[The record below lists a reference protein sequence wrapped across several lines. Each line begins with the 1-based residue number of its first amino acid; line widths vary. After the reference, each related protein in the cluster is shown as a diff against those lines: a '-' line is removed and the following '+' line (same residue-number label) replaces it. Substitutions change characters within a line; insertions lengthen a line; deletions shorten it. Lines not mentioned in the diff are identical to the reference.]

1 MNVITEKICI
11 TVELASFVPVSA
23 EAKNEI
29 VNRIFLEVHAM
40 GGKRQEFLVGQ
51 VNWEKYREEFVD
63 EPLWPESL
71 EIGGAPKKNR
81 PIRATKN
88 LSLGQYIREKRLVI
102 GISQKAL
109 GKIID
114 VSEPC
119 VSNWESGKAIPT
131 HTNLSRI
138 AKALSCPRDQLTKH
152 WRKDRNTRKLL
163 KAAQKDTTNES
174 NQQAQ
179 PAADIRERDTAA
191 DVQQGQQRDI
201 RHGDSFATANSS
213 ITTAIF

>member
-1 MNVITEKICI
+1 MSIITEKIVL
-11 TVELASFVPVSA
+11 TVELASFVAVSSD
-23 EAKNEI
+23 AKNEI
-29 VNRIFLEVHAM
+29 VNRIYSDVHEI
-40 GGKRQEFLVGQ
+40 GRKHEFLVGQ
-51 VNWEKYREEFVD
+51 VNWEDRSQVEVVHEALWEEVKQ
-63 EPLWPESL
+63 EK
-71 EIGGAPKKNR
+71 PKLV
-81 PIRATKN
+81 RATKN

-109 GKIID
+109 GKIMD
-114 VSEPC
+114 LSEPC

-131 HTNLSRI
+131 YVNLSKI
-138 AKALSCPRDQLTKH
+138 AKALGCPKEQLAKL
-152 WRKDRNTRKLL
+152 WRKDRNNRKLL
-163 KAAQKDTTNES
+163 KVAKKDTTNDS

-213 ITTAIF
+213 ITTTTF

>member
-63 EPLWPESL
+63 EPLWPEEKPEKLRATRNLS
-71 EIGGAPKKNR
+71 IGG
-81 PIRATKN
+81 
-88 LSLGQYIREKRLVI
+88 YIREKRLVI

-109 GKIID
+109 GEIMD
-114 VSEPC
+114 LSVPC

-131 HTNLSRI
+131 YVNLSKI
-138 AKALSCPRDQLTKH
+138 AKALGCPKDQLAKL
-152 WRKDRNTRKLL
+152 WRKDRNNRKLL
-163 KAAQKDTTNES
+163 KVAKKDTTNES

-201 RHGDSFATANSS
+201 RYGDSFATANSS

>member
-1 MNVITEKICI
+1 MSIITEKIVL
-11 TVELASFVPVSA
+11 TVELASFVPVSP

-29 VNRIFLEVHAM
+29 VNRIYSDVHEI
-40 GGKRQEFLVGQ
+40 GRKHEFLVGI

-63 EPLWPESL
+63 EPLWPMEKP
-71 EIGGAPKKNR
+71 EKPKLV
-81 PIRATKN
+81 RATKN

-102 GISQKAL
+102 GISQKAM
-109 GKIID
+109 GKIMD
-114 VSEPC
+114 LSEPC
-119 VSNWESGKAIPT
+119 ISNWESGKAIPT
-131 HTNLSRI
+131 HTNLSKI
-138 AKALSCPRDQLTKH
+138 AKALGCPRDQLTKL

-163 KAAQKDTTNES
+163 KAARKDTTNDS

-179 PAADIRERDTAA
+179 PAADIRERYTAA

-213 ITTAIF
+213 ITTTSF

>member
-63 EPLWPESL
+63 EPLWPEEKPEKLRATRNLS
-71 EIGGAPKKNR
+71 IGG
-81 PIRATKN
+81 
-88 LSLGQYIREKRLVI
+88 YIREKRLVI

-109 GKIID
+109 GKIMD
-114 VSEPC
+114 LSEPC
-119 VSNWESGKAIPT
+119 ISNWESGKAIPT
-131 HTNLSRI
+131 YVNLSKI
-138 AKALSCPRDQLTKH
+138 AKALGCPKDQLAKL
-152 WRKDRNTRKLL
+152 WRKDRNNRKLL
-163 KAAQKDTTNES
+163 KVAKKDTTNES

>member
-1 MNVITEKICI
+1 MSIITEKIVL
-11 TVELASFVPVSA
+11 TVELASFVPVSP

-29 VNRIFLEVHAM
+29 VNRIYSDVHEI
-40 GGKRQEFLVGQ
+40 GRKHEFLVGQ
-51 VNWEKYREEFVD
+51 VNWEDKPKVEVVHEALWEEVKQ
-63 EPLWPESL
+63 EKPRATRNLS
-71 EIGGAPKKNR
+71 IGG
-81 PIRATKN
+81 
-88 LSLGQYIREKRLVI
+88 YIREKRLVI

-109 GKIID
+109 GKIMD
-114 VSEPC
+114 LSEPC

-131 HTNLSRI
+131 YVNLSKI
-138 AKALSCPRDQLTKH
+138 AKALGCPKDQLAKL
-152 WRKDRNTRKLL
+152 WRKDRNNRKLL
-163 KAAQKDTTNES
+163 KAAQKDTTNDS

-201 RHGDSFATANSS
+201 RYGDSFATANSS

>member
-63 EPLWPESL
+63 EPLWPEEKQEKPEKLRATRNLS
-71 EIGGAPKKNR
+71 IGG
-81 PIRATKN
+81 
-88 LSLGQYIREKRLVI
+88 YIREKRLVI

-109 GKIID
+109 GKIMD
-114 VSEPC
+114 LSEPC

-131 HTNLSRI
+131 YVNLSKI
-138 AKALSCPRDQLTKH
+138 AKALGCPKDQLTKL
-152 WRKDRNTRKLL
+152 WRKDRNNRKLL

>member
-1 MNVITEKICI
+1 MSIITEKIVL
-11 TVELASFVPVSA
+11 TVELASFVAVSSD
-23 EAKNEI
+23 AKNEI
-29 VNRIFLEVHAM
+29 VNRIYLDVHEI
-40 GGKRQEFLVGQ
+40 GRKHEFLVGQ
-51 VNWEKYREEFVD
+51 VNWEDKPKVEVVHEALWEEVKQ
-63 EPLWPESL
+63 EK
-71 EIGGAPKKNR
+71 PKLV
-81 PIRATKN
+81 RATKN

-109 GKIID
+109 GKIMD
-114 VSEPC
+114 LSEPC
-119 VSNWESGKAIPT
+119 ISNWESGKAIPT
-131 HTNLSRI
+131 YVNLSKI
-138 AKALSCPRDQLTKH
+138 AKALGCPKDQLTKL

>member
-1 MNVITEKICI
+1 MSIITEKIVL
-11 TVELASFVPVSA
+11 TVELASFVAVTSD
-23 EAKNEI
+23 AKNEI
-29 VNRIFLEVHAM
+29 VNRIYLDVHEI
-40 GGKRQEFLVGQ
+40 GRKHEFLVGQ
-51 VNWEKYREEFVD
+51 VNW
-63 EPLWPESL
+63 
-71 EIGGAPKKNR
+71 ANR
-81 PIRATKN
+81 PREPVHEALWEEVKQEKPKLVRATKN

-109 GKIID
+109 GKIMD
-114 VSEPC
+114 LSEPC
-119 VSNWESGKAIPT
+119 ISNWESGKAIPT
-131 HTNLSRI
+131 YVNLSKI
-138 AKALSCPRDQLTKH
+138 AKALGCPKDQLAKL

>member
-1 MNVITEKICI
+1 MSIITEKIVL
-11 TVELASFVPVSA
+11 TVELASFVAVTKH
-23 EAKNEI
+23 AKDEL
-29 VNRIFLEVHAM
+29 VNQFYLTLHQLGRRHD
-40 GGKRQEFLVGQ
+40 FLVGI
-51 VNWEKYREEFVD
+51 VSWEGGPKVAPVL
-63 EPLWPESL
+63 EPLWE
-71 EIGGAPKKNR
+71 EVKQEKPKLV
-81 PIRATKN
+81 RATKN

-109 GKIID
+109 GKIMD
-114 VSEPC
+114 LSEPC
-119 VSNWESGKAIPT
+119 ISNWESGKAIPT
-131 HTNLSRI
+131 NTNLSKI
-138 AKALSCPRDQLTKH
+138 AKALGCPRDQLTKL

-163 KAAQKDTTNES
+163 KAAKKDTTNDS

-213 ITTAIF
+213 ITTTTF

>member
-1 MNVITEKICI
+1 MSIITEKIVL
-11 TVELASFVPVSA
+11 TVELASFVAVTSD
-23 EAKNEI
+23 AKNEI
-29 VNRIFLEVHAM
+29 VNRIYSDVHEI
-40 GGKRQEFLVGQ
+40 GRKHEFLVGQ

-63 EPLWPESL
+63 EPLWPEEKSEKPEKL
-71 EIGGAPKKNR
+71 RATRNLSIGG
-81 PIRATKN
+81 
-88 LSLGQYIREKRLVI
+88 YIREKRLVI

-109 GKIID
+109 GKIMD
-114 VSEPC
+114 LSEPC

-131 HTNLSRI
+131 YVNLSKI
-138 AKALSCPRDQLTKH
+138 AKALGCPKEQLAKL
-152 WRKDRNTRKLL
+152 WRKDRNNRKLL
-163 KAAQKDTTNES
+163 KVAKKDTTNES

>member
-1 MNVITEKICI
+1 MSIITEKIVL
-11 TVELASFVPVSA
+11 TVELASFVAVSSD
-23 EAKNEI
+23 AKNEI
-29 VNRIFLEVHAM
+29 VNRIYSDVHEI
-40 GGKRQEFLVGQ
+40 GRKHEFLVGQ
-51 VNWEKYREEFVD
+51 VNWEDKPKVEVVHEALWEEVKQ
-63 EPLWPESL
+63 EKPRATRNLS
-71 EIGGAPKKNR
+71 IGG
-81 PIRATKN
+81 
-88 LSLGQYIREKRLVI
+88 YIREKRLVI

-109 GKIID
+109 GKIMD
-114 VSEPC
+114 LSEPC

-131 HTNLSRI
+131 YVNLSKI
-138 AKALSCPRDQLTKH
+138 AKALGCPKDQLAKL

>member
-63 EPLWPESL
+63 EPLWPEEKPEKLRATRNLS
-71 EIGGAPKKNR
+71 IGG
-81 PIRATKN
+81 
-88 LSLGQYIREKRLVI
+88 YIREKRLVI

-109 GKIID
+109 GKIMD
-114 VSEPC
+114 LSEPC

-131 HTNLSRI
+131 YVNLSKI
-138 AKALSCPRDQLTKH
+138 AKALGCPKDQLAKL

>member
-1 MNVITEKICI
+1 MSIITEKIVL
-11 TVELASFVPVSA
+11 TVELASFVAVTSD
-23 EAKNEI
+23 AKNEI
-29 VNRIFLEVHAM
+29 VNRIYSDVHEI
-40 GGKRQEFLVGQ
+40 GRKHEFLVGQ

-63 EPLWPESL
+63 EPLWPEEKQEKPRATRNLS
-71 EIGGAPKKNR
+71 IGG
-81 PIRATKN
+81 
-88 LSLGQYIREKRLVI
+88 YIREKRLVI

-109 GKIID
+109 GKIMD
-114 VSEPC
+114 LSEPC
-119 VSNWESGKAIPT
+119 ISNWESGKAIPT
-131 HTNLSRI
+131 YVNLSKI
-138 AKALSCPRDQLTKH
+138 AKALGCPKDQLAKL

-179 PAADIRERDTAA
+179 PAADIRERHTAA
-191 DVQQGQQRDI
+191 DIQQGQQRDI

>member
-1 MNVITEKICI
+1 MSIITEKIVL
-11 TVELASFVPVSA
+11 TVELASFVAVTSD
-23 EAKNEI
+23 AKNEI
-29 VNRIFLEVHAM
+29 VNRIYSDVHEI
-40 GGKRQEFLVGQ
+40 GRKHEFLVGQ

-63 EPLWPESL
+63 EPLWPKEKQEKPRATRNLS
-71 EIGGAPKKNR
+71 IGG
-81 PIRATKN
+81 
-88 LSLGQYIREKRLVI
+88 YIREKRLVI

-109 GKIID
+109 GKIMD
-114 VSEPC
+114 LSEPC

-131 HTNLSRI
+131 YVNLSKI
-138 AKALSCPRDQLTKH
+138 AKALGCPKDQLTKL
-152 WRKDRNTRKLL
+152 WRKDKNTRKLL
-163 KAAQKDTTNES
+163 KVAKKDTTNES

-201 RHGDSFATANSS
+201 RYGDSFATANSS

>member
-63 EPLWPESL
+63 EPLWPKEKQ
-71 EIGGAPKKNR
+71 EKPKLV
-81 PIRATKN
+81 RATKN

-109 GKIID
+109 GKIMD
-114 VSEPC
+114 LSEPC
-119 VSNWESGKAIPT
+119 ISNWESGKAIPT
-131 HTNLSRI
+131 HTNLSKI
-138 AKALSCPRDQLTKH
+138 AKALGCPKDQLTKL
-152 WRKDRNTRKLL
+152 WRKDKNTRKLL

-179 PAADIRERDTAA
+179 PAADIRERHTAA